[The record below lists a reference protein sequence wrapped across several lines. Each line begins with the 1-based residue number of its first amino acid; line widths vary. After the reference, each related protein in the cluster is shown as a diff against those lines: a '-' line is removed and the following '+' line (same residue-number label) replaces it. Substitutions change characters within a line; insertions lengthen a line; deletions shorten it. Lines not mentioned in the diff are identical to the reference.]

1 MWLAAPVGKMK
12 RILCSDWLTK
22 RARWAQSCL
31 LVIDR
36 FDSARLQSTYRV
48 RNFRMTA
55 RESQKKKEHTQNKG
69 NIKRVPELT
78 VLQKPAFF
86 ACTQK

>member
-1 MWLAAPVGKMK
+1 MQSYGECAMSMYIVLQLSFLHVQLKFMWLTAPVGKMK

-31 LVIDR
+31 LVIAR

-55 RESQKKKEHTQNKG
+55 RESQK
-69 NIKRVPELT
+69 
-78 VLQKPAFF
+78 
-86 ACTQK
+86 